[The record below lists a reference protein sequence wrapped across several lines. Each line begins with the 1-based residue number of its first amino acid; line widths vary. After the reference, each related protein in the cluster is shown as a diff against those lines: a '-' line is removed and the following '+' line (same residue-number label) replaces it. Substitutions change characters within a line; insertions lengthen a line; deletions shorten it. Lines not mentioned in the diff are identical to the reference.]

1 MLLAQIEGLHVAPP
15 LQVPEVEAVA
25 VLAIEQQL
33 RLHPGLDHA
42 RRTPLTADEG
52 VVAEVPPEVVVQL
65 LLAAVD
71 LPAAKDIE
79 GVVIEHEDATRS
91 STIRRTQG
99 TDIDAV
105 GSAVDGVPLGVPRLG
120 RRLLRLDRLD
130 DLGPQRVGL
139 SVDDVE
145 TRGAEP

>member
-25 VLAIEQQL
+25 VLAIEEQL
-33 RLHPGLDHA
+33 GLHPGLDHA

-71 LPAAKDIE
+71 LPATEHVE
-79 GVVIEHEDATRS
+79 GVVIEHEDPTRS
-91 STIRRTQG
+91 AAIRRTEG

-105 GSAVDGVPLGVPRLG
+105 WSAVDGVPVGIAGL
-120 RRLLRLDRLD
+120 RRHLLRFDRLD
-130 DLGPQRVGL
+130 DLRSQRVGL
-139 SVDDVE
+139 
-145 TRGAEP
+145 G

>member
-33 RLHPGLDHA
+33 GLHPGLDHA

-71 LPAAKDIE
+71 LPATEHVE
-79 GVVIEHEDATRS
+79 GVVIEHEDAARS
-91 STIRRTQG
+91 PTVRSPERA
-99 TDIDAV
+99 DIDAV
-105 GSAVDGVPLGVPRLG
+105 GSAVDGVPLGR
-120 RRLLRLDRLD
+120 
-130 DLGPQRVGL
+130 
-139 SVDDVE
+139 S
-145 TRGAEP
+145 